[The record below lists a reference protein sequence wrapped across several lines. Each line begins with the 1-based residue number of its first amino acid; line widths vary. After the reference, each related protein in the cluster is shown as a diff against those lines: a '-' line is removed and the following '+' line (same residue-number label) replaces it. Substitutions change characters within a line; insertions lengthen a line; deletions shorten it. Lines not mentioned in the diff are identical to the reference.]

1 MEITPSSSDPVLPKK
16 LPKAV
21 LENAHPS
28 PALPKQALPTLP
40 VTPRLVLRHLHK
52 AELARLSYHG
62 AQSLKRQF
70 QSNSFCEFGSLDQ
83 KQFAGFGILDDDGCA
98 VIAFRGTVL
107 TSWHNW
113 ATDFDVGFVEEP
125 ARHQGFQR
133 AWLTMA
139 PEVHAWLALHH
150 PRQIALTGHSLGG
163 AIAIIAA
170 FYLSNAWPINEVVT
184 FGCPRV
190 GSDDFA
196 NAYSNAR
203 SASDDPT
210 VGLGAITTR
219 YVKSS
224 DLVARVPWESFGY
237 NHVGRCLYFNRH
249 GEQITTPGS
258 LLERVYFQSDM
269 EKRVRPKY
277 GVLGRLNI
285 DLIPQATYSPAH
297 FYGAIDL
304 ISRILPG
311 WMALVSVI
319 GVGFLVDL
327 LRHPMEGYI
336 DLLQRRLIRAGA

>member
-1 MEITPSSSDPVLPKK
+1 MLGPVSRFVGEFHKPGQARRTAFRFGCVSGFDRSRNCRRLTKRHVNLELFVEITPSSSDPVLPKK
-16 LPKAV
+16 LPKTV
-21 LENAHPS
+21 LENAHPY

-62 AQSLKRQF
+62 AQSLKHQF

-98 VIAFRGTVL
+98 VIVFRGTVL

-113 ATDFDVGFVEEP
+113 AADFEVGWVEDP
-125 ARHQGFQR
+125 PRHQGFQR
-133 AWLTMA
+133 AWLAMA

-170 FYLSNAWPINEVVT
+170 FYLSNAWAINEVVT

-224 DLVARVPWESFGY
+224 DLVAHQLDTSGDTRP
-237 NHVGRCLYFNRH
+237 C
-249 GEQITTPGS
+249 P
-258 LLERVYFQSDM
+258 LLRRY
-269 EKRVRPKY
+269 
-277 GVLGRLNI
+277 RL
-285 DLIPQATYSPAH
+285 DVSCPARMD
-297 FYGAIDL
+297 G
-304 ISRILPG
+304 
-311 WMALVSVI
+311 I
-319 GVGFLVDL
+319 GVGNRCGL
-327 LRHPMEGYI
+327 
-336 DLLQRRLIRAGA
+336 AG